1 MQVQEINFRIEAGQH
16 SKQPEQR
23 HTLKQLPQQLNTQ
36 TFPAYQQGRQTEQTS
51 FMRRN
56 NCTTKVSYGTEQ
68 CFGHHAASRCSQ
80 PCENKLVFSQ
90 CFQILQLH
98 PPPLPCQGYFLAAVQ
113 DAYKQDN
120 TATYCLNL
128 YYPLLSPFRF
138 LALFLY
144 SLFLLLLLLKSRG
157 WPGLWYLGTH
167 SLRRFSFSAIIPTP
181 MCGPLPNFPPNN
193 LGPSSS
199 VGMDCPPFCLY

>member
-36 TFPAYQQGRQTEQTS
+36 TFPAYQQGRQEQTS
-51 FMRRN
+51 FTRRN
-56 NCTTKVSYGTEQ
+56 KCSTKVSYGTKQ

-80 PCENKLVFSQ
+80 PCKNKLVFSQ
-90 CFQILQLH
+90 SFQILQLH

-113 DAYKQDN
+113 DAYEQDN

-128 YYPLLSPFRF
+128 YYPLLSP
-138 LALFLY
+138 LQV
-144 SLFLLLLLLKSRG
+144 
-157 WPGLWYLGTH
+157 PC
-167 SLRRFSFSAIIPTP
+167 SFSVFSLPTVTPPGVQRLAWFMVSGYIFPTP
-181 MCGPLPNFPPNN
+181 FFLFCNHSHSYARSSPQLPT
-193 LGPSSS
+193 
-199 VGMDCPPFCLY
+199 